1 MADILPFRALR
12 YNLSQV
18 SAGDVLT
25 QPYDKIT
32 PAMQQRY
39 YEASP
44 YNLVR
49 IILGK
54 SNAGD
59 TEGDNVYSRAAASL
73 KQWQAEGVIERD
85 AEPGIYVYSQI
96 FKVPGDP
103 SGAEAERRGF
113 IALGRVDDYD
123 NEVVYRHEQTLT
135 GPKADRLNLTRAT
148 DAYCELLFMLYDDPQ
163 DEVGKVL
170 AQSGAP
176 TVELRDEYGVLH
188 RMWKVSDPATV
199 AAAKAKMADKKLII
213 ADGHHRYETAL
224 NFRNEMRAKH
234 GAQDPEAPYERV
246 MIAFVNMDAPGLV
259 ILPTHRVVFG
269 LEGFNI
275 FAKAAQVMQYFDIQ
289 DLGTVSDIQ
298 SLVPQVRPSSGLTWA
313 GAMGRLREA
322 GKDRTA
328 LLAVT
333 AQNAFLLRARDNSHV
348 PALKNLSE
356 KQRALDVVQLHKLL
370 LEEIIGMSE
379 EDIRA
384 QKHLKYIRNAE
395 EAVNEVRTGAAQ
407 VAFLMNPVRM
417 EQVRDIAF
425 AGDVLPQKSTD
436 FYPKMLSG
444 LTIYSMAEAAQ
455 KPAGE
460 PARSEMSVPV

>member
-12 YNLSQV
+12 YNLNKV
-18 SAGDVLT
+18 AAGDVLT

-32 PAMQQRY
+32 PAMQDGY
-39 YEASP
+39 YKASP

-49 IILGK
+49 VILGK
-54 SNAGD
+54 SEAGD
-59 TEGDNVYSRAAASL
+59 NETENVYSRAAASL
-73 KQWQAEGVIERD
+73 KQWQAEGVLEQD
-85 AEPGIYVYSQI
+85 AEPSIYVYSQT

-103 SGAEAERRGF
+103 SGAEIERRGF

-123 NEVVYRHEQTLT
+123 NKVVFRHELTLS
-135 GPKADRLNLTRAT
+135 GPKVDRLNLTRAT
-148 DAYCELLFMLYDDPQ
+148 DTYCELLFMVYHDPA
-163 DEVGKVL
+163 DEVGKTL
-170 AQSGAP
+170 AQNGPP
-176 TVELRDEYGVLH
+176 TLEMRDEYGVVH

-224 NFRNEMRAKH
+224 NFRNEMRAKY
-234 GAQDPEAPYERV
+234 GSSDPEAAYERV

-269 LEGFNI
+269 LENFNI

-289 DLGTVSDIQ
+289 DLGAVTDAQDVM
-298 SLVPQVRPSSGLTWA
+298 R
-313 GAMGRLREA
+313 RLREA
-322 GKDRTA
+322 GQDRTA

-333 AQNAFLLRARDNSHV
+333 TQNAFLLRARDNSQA
-348 PALKNLSE
+348 PALKDLSE
-356 KQRALDVVQLHKLL
+356 QQRKLDVVQLHKLL

-384 QKHLKYIRNAE
+384 QKHLKYIRDAE
-395 EAVNEVRTGAAQ
+395 EAVNEVRSGAAQ
-407 VAFLMNPVRM
+407 IAFLINPVRM

-425 AGDVLPQKSTD
+425 AGQVLPQKSTD

-444 LTIYSMAEAAQ
+444 LTIYSL
-455 KPAGE
+455 AGT
-460 PARSEMSVPV
+460 ARQSSGERSGSKMPVSV

>member
-12 YNLSQV
+12 FNS
-18 SAGDVLT
+18 SRTSPGEVLT

-39 YEASP
+39 YELSP

-54 SNAGD
+54 SEPDDN
-59 TEGDNVYSRAAASL
+59 ENENVYSRAVGWL
-73 KQWQAEGVIERD
+73 KQWQADGVLERD
-85 AEPGIYVYSQI
+85 AEPSIYVYSQT

-113 IALGRVDDYD
+113 IALGRVDDYE
-123 NEVVYRHEQTLT
+123 NKVVFRHEQTLSQ
-135 GPKADRLNLTRAT
+135 PKADRLNLLRAT
-148 DAYCELLFMLYDDPQ
+148 NAHCELLFMLYDDPA
-163 DEVGKVL
+163 DEVGKLL
-170 AQSGAP
+170 AQEGPP

-188 RMWKVSDPATV
+188 RMWKVCDPATL
-199 AAAKAKMADKKLII
+199 AAVRTKMADKKLII

-224 NFRNEMRAKH
+224 NFRNEMRAKF
-234 GAQDPEAPYERV
+234 GTGDPLNPGSPSSPGVGLDGVVEAPYERV

-269 LEGFNI
+269 LENFNI
-275 FAKAAQVMQYFDIQ
+275 FAKAAQVMEYFEIQ
-289 DLGTVSDIQ
+289 DIGAVSDVQ
-298 SLVPQVRPSSGLTWA
+298 
-313 GAMGRLREA
+313 GALRRLREA

-333 AQNAFLLRARDNSHV
+333 AQNAFLLRARDNSRV
-348 PALKNLSE
+348 ARLKNLSDQ
-356 KQRALDVVQLHKLL
+356 QRRLDVVQLHKLI

-384 QKHLKYIRNAE
+384 QKHLKYIRDAE
-395 EAVNEVRTGAAQ
+395 EAVNEVRSGAAQ
-407 VAFLMNPVRM
+407 VTFLMNPVRM
-417 EQVRDIAF
+417 QQVRDIAF
-425 AGDVLPQKSTD
+425 AGEVLPQKSTD

-444 LTIYSMAEAAQ
+444 LTIYSLAEAVQ
-455 KPAGE
+455 GTAGG
-460 PARSEMSVPV
+460 R

>member
-12 YNLSQV
+12 YNFNKV
-18 SAGDVLT
+18 SAAEVLT

-32 PAMQQRY
+32 PTMQDRY
-39 YEASP
+39 YEVSP

-54 SNAGD
+54 AGPAD
-59 TEGDNVYSRAAASL
+59 NENQNVYTRAAGSL
-73 KQWQAEGVIERD
+73 KDWRGEGVLEQD
-85 AEPGIYVYSQI
+85 AEPSIYVYSQS

-103 SGAEAERRGF
+103 AGAEAERLGF

-123 NEVVYRHEQTLT
+123 NKVVFRHEQTLSK
-135 GPKADRLNLTRAT
+135 PKADRLNLLRAT
-148 DAYCELLFMLYDDPQ
+148 AAHCELIFMVYDDPA
-163 DEVGKVL
+163 DEVGKIL
-170 AQSGAP
+170 AQEGAP
-176 TVELRDEYGVLH
+176 TLELRDEYGVLH

-199 AAAKAKMADKKLII
+199 AAAKATMADKKLII

-224 NFRNEMRAKH
+224 NFRNEMREKYGSEDA
-234 GAQDPEAPYERV
+234 EAPFERV

-269 LEGFNI
+269 LENFDI

-289 DLGTVSDIQ
+289 DLGTVADVQ
-298 SLVPQVRPSSGLTWA
+298 SSVPQVRPSLGLTWA
-313 GAMGRLREA
+313 NALRQLREA
-322 GKDRTA
+322 GQDRTA

-333 AQNAFLLRARDNSHV
+333 AQNVFLLRARDNSHV
-348 PALKNLSE
+348 ATLQGVSE
-356 KQRALDVVQLHKLL
+356 QQRKLDVVQLHKLI

-379 EDIRA
+379 DDIRA
-384 QKHLKYIRNAE
+384 QKYLKYIRDAE
-395 EAVNEVRTGAAQ
+395 EAVSEVRSGAAQ
-407 VAFLMNPVRM
+407 IAFLMNPVRM

-425 AGDVLPQKSTD
+425 AGEVMPQKSTD

-444 LTIYSMAEAAQ
+444 LTIYSLVETARQ
-455 KPAGE
+455 KAGE
-460 PARSEMSVPV
+460 KSQSEMSVSA

>member
-12 YNLSQV
+12 YNLNKV
-18 SAGDVLT
+18 SASDVLT

-32 PAMQQRY
+32 PAMQERY

-49 IILGK
+49 VILGK
-54 SNAGD
+54 SEAGD
-59 TEGDNVYSRAAASL
+59 GEAENVYSRASASL
-73 KQWQAEGVIERD
+73 KQWQAEGVLEQD
-85 AEPGIYVYSQI
+85 AEPSIYVYSQT
-96 FKVPGDP
+96 FRVPGDP
-103 SGAEAERRGF
+103 SGAEIERRGF

-123 NEVVYRHEQTLT
+123 NKVVFRHEQTLSK
-135 GPKADRLNLTRAT
+135 PKADRLNLVRAT
-148 DAYCELLFMLYDDPQ
+148 DAHCELIFMVYDDPT
-163 DEVGKVL
+163 DEVGKALV
-170 AQSGAP
+170 QEGPP
-176 TVELRDEYGVLH
+176 TLELRDEYGVAH

-199 AAAKAKMADKKLII
+199 AAAKAKMSDKKLII

-234 GAQDPEAPYERV
+234 GSNDAEATYERV

-269 LEGFNI
+269 LENFNI
-275 FAKAAQVMQYFDIQ
+275 FAKAAKVMQYFDIQ
-289 DLGTVSDIQ
+289 DI
-298 SLVPQVRPSSGLTWA
+298 
-313 GAMGRLREA
+313 GAVTDVQDAMRRLREA
-322 GKDRTA
+322 GSDRTA

-333 AQNAFLLRARDNSHV
+333 AQNAFLLCGRDNSHV
-348 PALKNLSE
+348 AALQGLSE
-356 KQRALDVVQLHKLL
+356 QQRKLDVVQLHKLI

-384 QKHLKYIRNAE
+384 QKHLKYIRGAE
-395 EAVNEVRTGAAQ
+395 EAINDVRSGAAQ
-407 VAFLMNPVRM
+407 IAFLMNPVRM

-425 AGDVLPQKSTD
+425 AGQVLPQKSTD

-444 LTIYSMAEAAQ
+444 LTIYSLVHEAA
-455 KPAGE
+455 AGE
-460 PARSEMSVPV
+460 KSKSEVSASV

>member
-1 MADILPFRALR
+1 MADIIPFRALR
-12 YNLSQV
+12 YNLSKV
-18 SAGDVLT
+18 SPGEVLT

-32 PAMQQRY
+32 PLMQDRY
-39 YEASP
+39 YELSP

-49 IILGK
+49 IIFGK
-54 SNAGD
+54 SAP
-59 TEGDNVYSRAAASL
+59 GDNEQQNVYRRAASSL
-73 KQWQAEGVIERD
+73 KQWQAEGVLERD
-85 AEPGIYVYSQI
+85 SEPSLYVYAQT

-103 SGAEAERRGF
+103 TGTEAERRGF

-123 NEVVYRHEQTLT
+123 NKVVFRHEQTLSK
-135 GPKADRLNLTRAT
+135 PKADRLNLLRAT
-148 DAYCELLFMLYDDPQ
+148 DAHCELLFMVYDDPA
-163 DEVGKVL
+163 DEVGKLL
-170 AQSGAP
+170 AQDGPP

-199 AAAKAKMADKKLII
+199 AAAQAKMAGKKLII

-224 NFRNEMRAKH
+224 NFRNEMRAQSK
-234 GAQDPEAPYERV
+234 ANDPEAPYERV

-269 LEGFNI
+269 LESFNI
-275 FAKAAQVMQYFDIQ
+275 FAKAAQVLQYFEIQ
-289 DLGTVSDIQ
+289 DLGAVSDVQ
-298 SLVPQVRPSSGLTWA
+298 D
-313 GAMGRLREA
+313 AMRRLRDA

-333 AQNAFLLRARDNSHV
+333 AQNAFLLRAREGVQSPSLHG
-348 PALKNLSE
+348 LSE
-356 KQRALDVVQLHKLL
+356 RQRALDVVQLHKLL

-384 QKHLKYIRNAE
+384 QKYLKYIRDAQ
-395 EAVNEVRTGAAQ
+395 EAVNEVRSGAAQ

-417 EQVRDIAF
+417 QQVRDIAF
-425 AGDVLPQKSTD
+425 AGEVLPQKSTD

-444 LTIYSMAEAAQ
+444 LTIYPLSEAAQ
-455 KPAGE
+455 GTAG
-460 PARSEMSVPV
+460 ARQTL